1 MVELAL
7 LCVFLAAHKTYVW
20 QILFNRFGRK
30 LGMGAYIYIS
40 IYIYIYIY
48 IYIIP
53 IVAKFVLVKL
63 LVVSSYTAALAT
75 F

>member
-30 LGMGAYIYIS
+30 LGMGAYIYI
-40 IYIYIYIY
+40 YIYNTNSSKICAREI
-48 IYIIP
+48 
-53 IVAKFVLVKL
+53 ASGKFLYCSISNIL
-63 LVVSSYTAALAT
+63 IRQC
-75 F
+75 FI

>member
-30 LGMGAYIYIS
+30 LGMGAT
-40 IYIYIYIY
+40 IYIYI
-48 IYIIP
+48 
-53 IVAKFVLVKL
+53 
-63 LVVSSYTAALAT
+63 
-75 F
+75 